1 MIKKICGFLF
11 FKVLG
16 WKVTGGLPKETD
28 KYVVIIAP
36 HTSNW
41 DFILGKLYYCSQGK
55 KPKFMIKA
63 QWFKPPVGWLIK
75 MLGGVPV
82 DRDNAK
88 GSVLPLIKQIEQSDS
103 FILNITPEG
112 TRKKVK
118 KWKKGFYKIA
128 MGTGLPI
135 LMGKFDYKNKILTI
149 DNKLFTPSGDYKK
162 DSEVFYNFFKTGA
175 IGKHPENFDVECV
188 K

>member
-1 MIKKICGFLF
+1 MFKKICGFLF

-16 WKVTGGLPKETD
+16 WKVINKLPYLSG
-28 KYVVIIAP
+28 KYIVIIAP

-41 DFILGKLYYCSQGK
+41 DFILGKLYYCSQGL

-75 MLGGVPV
+75 SLGGVPV
-82 DRDNAK
+82 NRENAQ
-88 GSVLPLIKQIEQSDS
+88 GSVLPLIKEIEKSDS

-135 LMGKFDYKNKILTI
+135 IMGKFDYKNKVLTI
-149 DNKLFTPSGDYKK
+149 SQELFYPTGNYQK
-162 DSEVFYNFFKTGA
+162 DAEIFYEFFKTGA
-175 IGKHPENFDVECV
+175 VGKHPENFDPACV